1 MILGFVVLQKQH
13 EKTISAA
20 TDTEGK
26 TEIAIEIGKAGKGDG
41 QETSEGET
49 SGEDAVSDAAGTREN
64 ETESVYLI
72 KGNDT
77 GSNPYEKADH
87 LAYTDSV
94 RYTEEELS
102 RLDSYGLCITRNE
115 IYARHGREL
124 SPRAYLALAVVSA
137 AVVYFG
143 SFAFWAWLWVHDTA
157 LFGATVPQRERL
169 CMADKGSGKSQ
180 PGSLILLP
188 PYCIRKCRHCSILS
202 TNEC

>member
-1 MILGFVVLQKQH
+1 MWNPENDQKVGRMMIGAVVLVFLLLAAVILGFVVLQKQH

-115 IYARHGREL
+115 IYARHGRMF
-124 SPRAYLALAVVSA
+124 SDQNIQDYFNRQDWYVAQTASA
-137 AVVYFG
+137 EFDESVLNEVEQYN
-143 SFAFWAWLWVHDTA
+143 VD
-157 LFGATVPQRERL
+157 
-169 CMADKGSGKSQ
+169 
-180 PGSLILLP
+180 LIHS
-188 PYCIRKCRHCSILS
+188 Y
-202 TNEC
+202 EMQQGY

>member
-1 MILGFVVLQKQH
+1 MMIGAVVLVFLLLAAVILGFVVLQKQH

-115 IYARHGREL
+115 IYARHGRMFSDQNIQDYFNRQDWYVAQTASAKFDESVLNEVEQYNVEL
-124 SPRAYLALAVVSA
+124 IHSYEMQQG
-137 AVVYFG
+137 Y
-143 SFAFWAWLWVHDTA
+143 
-157 LFGATVPQRERL
+157 
-169 CMADKGSGKSQ
+169 
-180 PGSLILLP
+180 
-188 PYCIRKCRHCSILS
+188 
-202 TNEC
+202 